1 MPRDGLIDVNQNGRL
16 PPDRDHSEKMQRAQH
31 ALDELLRR
39 VLQPGFTGT
48 GAVEL
53 DVHRGGINTVRLQ
66 TKELV

>member
-1 MPRDGLIDVNQNGRL
+1 MQPNGRL
-16 PPDRDHSEKMQRAQH
+16 PPDGDRAEKAHRAQRAME
-31 ALDELLRR
+31 ELLRR